1 MYLQRDKRKMHKHVL
16 ALFMTLVMVLTMSG
30 FNGGTAYVNAAAVD
44 EITGQGE
51 NGSSIITMGTI
62 AWTDALKESYT
73 FPNANVSFTEDQLI
87 FSISVDNGGY
97 FVVPDVDL
105 GTKRTLTGVKYDS
118 SKTSYTGNI
127 QPGDKL
133 ISMTFTGTTPAA
145 KIKEYLQS
153 IVFYRN
159 GVAESEKQKIS
170 VVANQI
176 HLDDGMCAVAI
187 DGKLHY
193 YEYVTPNEE
202 EGESL
207 LDWFAAYKAAKTRAF
222 NGMHGYLATITMDAE
237 QKYIFAYYDDIGH
250 QEMWAWIGGL
260 KTKLTNFTAANWDA
274 SELDSN
280 LIDLGQRGSTTDLVA
295 TDWYWACG
303 PEAGQTFYITND
315 EGKSSGAP
323 GSDAADIQYNGWASG
338 EPDNAWTSDAMSG
351 GEDHPTHQEY
361 VTEYGYAE
369 EGAWNDY
376 GAFNKNINL
385 MKGYIVEYSPYKNDE
400 AHGGQKEEED
410 KESSSV
416 VTIVTADDTIATA
429 LKEARLSTDKVKVG
443 QTIYVNLVRDEDGEI
458 LDLDADVKYQW
469 QYKGEGGIWHDYEG
483 ENRQGYTPQEID
495 IGKYIRCKVEAVD
508 PTKYTGTVYAGTK
521 DGSDSGT
528 DTPGVLVKTNKDPSV
543 TIHPSTAA
551 GTPTVSYP
559 DGNTDPSD
567 DTLFAGEGS
576 WDYYNKTVKERKIIE
591 VYTDSVDLNPEFDPV
606 SMATAA
612 DTKFEQVYSYPTY
625 ASIDKNGGKYTVSGL
640 VVDTPE
646 TVRIQYKDEENN
658 ITYCLVY
665 QIIRRDSAAR
675 TDATVE
681 TNPTTPGGNTDH
693 SVISAPDTSDTTKNK
708 YVITVPNDQTSVE
721 IKTTPVAPADFDTS
735 YGENG
740 IDKTGLTAT
749 MEAGSTPDAIQV
761 KDLVVGSNGTVSVQV
776 KSQDGSKTLIY
787 EYEIVRE
794 DDNTSS
800 FDVAASNPATP
811 ATPSSGVKG
820 PEADTGSGNNHIQN
834 IHLDSNV
841 SSVTLTP
848 DMKNVT
854 IEILEKDGQVIN
866 PIPENGIY
874 TVADIKPGE
883 DNKVTVKYTVKDNLG
898 VESTYTYI
906 IDRANGADAE
916 PEVLDPDP
924 TTPGIPKI
932 EETGTT
938 TSGSE
943 TKKYITITVPANQND
958 LTIYPNP
965 INNAKIDTEYN
976 GTGYCVEL
984 KPSGVNVISGLSDTT
999 KPYLKVTGLSK
1010 DQNTI
1015 VAIKMYSED
1024 GKSSTIYEYTI
1035 VREGDVRITPIDKDS
1050 TENTKKITEET
1061 DTSRTTETDIYK
1073 TVTVP
1078 YETRNVELVPSL
1090 PTGAVITNL
1099 KDENGVDKTGTD
1111 IPDDGRYTITNVEY
1125 GTDKT
1130 VVYTIKMA
1138 DSSIVK
1144 YHYTITKEA
1153 ANSNTNIT
1161 TGVQDPTPGDTS
1173 DNPVIDSS
1181 EPVKDETIDGTTQKV
1196 KDITV
1201 TVPYKNTSVTLTP
1214 EVEEITSSFDT
1225 SYGTNGI
1232 KKDSL
1237 VPGTTLADSSN
1248 VGTTDPTIKLDNLKA
1263 GTDNVISI
1271 KVKAQDGST
1280 CIYRYTITRQT
1291 GTDVTVTP
1299 TGPDSTITSQIKGPE
1314 IDTGKTS
1321 TNTDKYYTVTL
1332 PNGTSEVTMT
1342 PTINDGDTI
1351 TSVTVDGSV
1360 VTTQPNGAYTVTG
1373 VTTDQTKEIVYT
1385 VKDPDG
1391 NEVKYHYTISQDK
1404 KADTKDPSIT
1414 DITVKTGDGVGTP
1427 ADIKINNNGTEK
1439 TIDITV
1445 PYNTTDYTFIPET
1458 KDPGTK
1464 ITEITKVSGPAD
1476 VSTSADGK
1484 SFTATGL
1491 SSETPTVVRVT
1502 TESSTG
1508 DKITYTVT
1516 INRAQEGVTPTI
1528 SVEMNGGSMN
1538 LQDYIPD
1545 DVRKNAKEI
1554 IYHCCAHTVLA
1565 IDKDGTVRAIGRST
1579 TYKNSLVHIIVKG
1592 QDDLYTDYTVYIKV
1606 TGATKKEE
1614 YGTLVDYKGLNY
1626 EITGEN
1632 TCRVSSW
1639 KTNYNTKKK
1648 NIVIPDTIKTNGK
1661 TYKVT
1666 AIAPGAFMRNSKIQT
1681 IKIGKN
1687 VQEIGN
1693 TSFIGLRKLTKFTVD
1708 KKNKYFKVAGKSGNL
1723 AKMILSKNGK
1733 TLYSMTNIQG
1743 TVTIPKSVTRV
1754 TEYAGAGN
1762 VKMKKLI
1769 IPASVKRIDPCAFA
1783 HANKLTY
1790 VQFKGKLPEMA
1801 NNCILDQMNYKK
1813 GTVYVPK
1820 KEYTKYKT
1828 AFQSASKKRYGI
1840 QQFPS
1845 MSKLK
1850 KK

>member
-1 MYLQRDKRKMHKHVL
+1 MKQTKRMV
-16 ALFMTLVMVLTMSG
+16 AFMLSLVMIIGLIPVKEVKADTS
-30 FNGGTAYVNAAAVD
+30 AAITLGSIQWVD
-44 EITGQGE
+44 AEKT
-51 NGSSIITMGTI
+51 
-62 AWTDALKESYT
+62 SYR
-73 FPNANVSFTEDQLI
+73 FPNATANFSSNGQKIFCLSVSD
-87 FSISVDNGGY
+87 GGY
-97 FVVPDVDL
+97 FVPGIEVDL
-105 GTKRTLTGVKYDS
+105 GGSGVTITGISQESGTSEATTSIVKNGKYSSITVVERTDELTGSITNEK
-118 SKTSYTGNI
+118 I
-127 QPGDKL
+127 QNFL
-133 ISMTFTGTTPAA
+133 RNLT
-145 KIKEYLQS
+145 
-153 IVFYRN
+153 FYRN
-159 GVAESEKQKIS
+159 GVDVAKEQK
-170 VVANQI
+170 VTVLGNQVK
-176 HLDDGMCAVAI
+176 LEDDMTAMAI
-187 DGKLHY
+187 DGVIHY
-193 YEYVTPNEE
+193 YKYVKDSTKP
-202 EGESL
+202 S
-207 LDWFAAYKAAKTRAF
+207 WYYAYNQAKSDANKF
-222 NGMHGYLATITMDAE
+222 DGMRGYLATITSADE
-237 QKYIFAYYDDIGH
+237 QFYIFKNLGG
-250 QEMWAWIGGL
+250 ELRAWIGGAR
-260 KTKLTNFTAANWDA
+260 T
-274 SELDSN
+274 LDNTMKYDTVSV
-280 LIDLGQRGSTTDLVA
+280 TDGVLDPGTRYSDSVA
-295 TDWYWACG
+295 RLWQWMCG
-303 PEAGQTFYITND
+303 PEAGMSFWKVET
-315 EGKSSGAP
+315 SGAN
-323 GSDAADIQYNGWASG
+323 GEAVMNSEGEEVYNCWNSTSSL
-338 EPDNAWTSDAMSG
+338 EPNCNYTNYGGTS
-351 GEDHPTHQEY
+351 ETHSQEY
-361 VTEYGYAE
+361 ALEYGFNSEAN
-369 EGAWNDY
+369 WNDY
-376 GAFNKNINL
+376 SPYVTGLSSPYGIE
-385 MKGYIVEYSPYKNDE
+385 GYIIEYSPYTT
-400 AHGGQKEEED
+400 H
-410 KESSSV
+410 V
-416 VTIVTADDTIATA
+416 
-429 LKEARLSTDKVKVG
+429 
-443 QTIYVNLVRDEDGEI
+443 
-458 LDLDADVKYQW
+458 
-469 QYKGEGGIWHDYEG
+469 EG
-483 ENRQGYTPQEID
+483 E
-495 IGKYIRCKVEAVD
+495 A
-508 PTKYTGTVYAGTK
+508 
-521 DGSDSGT
+521 
-528 DTPGVLVKTNKDPSV
+528 
-543 TIHPSTAA
+543 
-551 GTPTVSYP
+551 
-559 DGNTDPSD
+559 
-567 DTLFAGEGS
+567 
-576 WDYYNKTVKERKIIE
+576 
-591 VYTDSVDLNPEFDPV
+591 PE
-606 SMATAA
+606 
-612 DTKFEQVYSYPTY
+612 
-625 ASIDKNGGKYTVSGL
+625 
-640 VVDTPE
+640 
-646 TVRIQYKDEENN
+646 
-658 ITYCLVY
+658 
-665 QIIRRDSAAR
+665 
-675 TDATVE
+675 
-681 TNPTTPGGNTDH
+681 
-693 SVISAPDTSDTTKNK
+693 
-708 YVITVPNDQTSVE
+708 E
-721 IKTTPVAPADFDTS
+721 IKTDSNT
-735 YGENG
+735 
-740 IDKTGLTAT
+740 
-749 MEAGSTPDAIQV
+749 TPDYKIIRA
-761 KDLVVGSNGTVSVQV
+761 DEAASGSFN
-776 KSQDGSKTLIY
+776 
-787 EYEIVRE
+787 
-794 DDNTSS
+794 
-800 FDVAASNPATP
+800 VAASNETNPA
-811 ATPSSGVKG
+811 GVAG
-820 PEADTGSGNNHIQN
+820 PTKDTAASEGNNYVYN
-834 IHLDSNV
+834 ITLDSNV
-841 SSVTLTP
+841 DSVTLTP
-848 DMKNVT
+848 TMNNVT
-854 IEILEKDGQVIN
+854 IESITRNGTAFAS
-866 PIPENGIY
+866 IPAGGVVEVTG
-874 TVADIKPGE
+874 VEPSEAG
-883 DNKVTVKYTVKDNLG
+883 KVTIKYTVKDTTNNAI
-898 VESTYTYI
+898 STYTYI
-906 IDRANGADAE
+906 ITRNAGADATPSVE
-916 PEVLDPDP
+916 DPDP
-924 TTPGIPKI
+924 STPGIPKVDEGI
-932 EETGTT
+932 KETIGTT
-938 TSGSE
+938 T
-943 TKKYITITVPANQND
+943 TQKVTITVPADQSE
-958 LTIYPNP
+958 LTIYPTP
-965 INNAKIDTEYN
+965 INGATIDLTYD
-976 GTGYCVEL
+976 GDGYKEETL
-984 KPSGVNVISGLSDTT
+984 PSGVSVTNELDDGT
-999 KPYLKVTGLSK
+999 KPYLTVSNLSAETDTVISVKV
-1010 DQNTI
+1010 D
-1015 VAIKMYSED
+1015 SED
-1024 GKSSTIYEYTI
+1024 GKSSIIYQYTI
-1035 VREGDVRITPIDKDS
+1035 VREDEVSITPVDPTGSNTDIEENPD
-1050 TENTKKITEET
+1050 TENP
-1061 DTSRTTETDIYK
+1061 DTATDIYK
-1073 TVTVP
+1073 VITIPSTMDDLL
-1078 YETRNVELVPSL
+1078 LVPSL
-1090 PTGAVITNL
+1090 PTGATITKIVEDSTEIL
-1099 KDENGVDKTGTD
+1099 PIPADGKYTVEDIVSGTD
-1111 IPDDGRYTITNVEY
+1111 R
-1125 GTDKT
+1125 T
-1130 VVYTIKMA
+1130 VVYTIKLA
-1138 DSSIVK
+1138 DNSIVN

-1173 DNPVIDSS
+1173 DDPVIDSS
-1181 EPVKDETIDGTTQKV
+1181 EPVKDVTIDGTTQKV

-1201 TVPYKNTSVTLTP
+1201 TVPYKNTSITLTP

-1248 VGTTDPTIKLDNLKA
+1248 VGTTDATIKLENLKA

-1314 IDTGKTS
+1314 ADTGKTS

-1427 ADIKINNNGTEK
+1427 ADIKINDNGTEK

-1592 QDDLYTDYTVYIKV
+1592 QDDSYTDYTVYIKV

-1648 NIVIPDTIKTNGK
+1648 NIVIPDTIKANGK

-1733 TLYSMTNIQG
+1733 TLYSMTNMQG

-1783 HANKLTY
+1783 HASKLTY